1 MKRNEIKGFR
11 LKLSKKYS
19 IYFCYYKNIFNILSI
34 TFDKNYTTLKYLYDK
49 NSNKEMDYNE

>member
-11 LKLSKKYS
+11 LKLNKKYS

-49 NSNKEMDYNE
+49 KLSKGDE